1 MLSIKD
7 IELYLPKYLSPE
19 TEDKLFKDLSS
30 FPDNIDDRIYISN
43 ELDPDVIYQGDGLN
57 DLLVINLP
65 EQDIHK
71 LPCMVLSN
79 TCDINLGNKRQFHSN
94 IIYSPI
100 VKLDKYASLLIS
112 NGIYDAQSIESH
124 LITLKNQRITQI
136 FYLPIGMNLDYEGL
150 IFFDRLVSCN
160 NESIDRTNINEQR
173 LFTLSQYGHYLFL
186 FKLSVHFTRIME
198 GIERPY

>member
-79 TCDINLGNKRQFHSN
+79 TCDINLGNKRQFRSN

-150 IFFDRLVSCN
+150 IFFDRLVSCD